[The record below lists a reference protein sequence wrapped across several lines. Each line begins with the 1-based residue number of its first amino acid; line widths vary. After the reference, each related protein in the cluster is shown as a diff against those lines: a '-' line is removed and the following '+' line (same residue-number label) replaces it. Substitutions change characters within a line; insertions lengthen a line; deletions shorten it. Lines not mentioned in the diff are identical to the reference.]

1 MWLYP
6 VSGSIKREIL
16 YRMDGIVKKMLTLRP
31 VVWYYIERVR
41 LLKMYLEF

>member
-16 YRMDGIVKKMLTLRP
+16 YRMDGIVKKKLTLQAAGGM
-31 VVWYYIERVR
+31 VLY
-41 LLKMYLEF
+41 